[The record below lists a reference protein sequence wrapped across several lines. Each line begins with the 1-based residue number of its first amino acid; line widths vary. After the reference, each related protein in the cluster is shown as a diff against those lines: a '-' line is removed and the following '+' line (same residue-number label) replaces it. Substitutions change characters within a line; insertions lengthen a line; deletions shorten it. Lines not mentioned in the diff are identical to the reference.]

1 MNNLDVQIYI
11 NRIEKQQQ
19 NLQEMLRVGVGSLI
33 LPSHQTQ
40 VQEHPQHSQSSESKK
55 GVMLAGGVAIASGL
69 VVSSPLRWLLVCAGA
84 AAVVYGLGKST
95 SSTESYNKSS
105 RSSDFDY
112 ASLASKLNRGLSK
125 VNASVVDA
133 WDTFISSQKNE
144 LKNEILQLDADTDIK
159 DRMLSV
165 ATQTSVIE
173 YSMSS
178 LLMRLNS
185 AARNSNMEDFKKV
198 LADFES
204 TYADAIK
211 RACDEQISNWKNLI
225 G

>member
-1 MNNLDVQIYI
+1 MNILDVQKYKS
-11 NRIEKQQQ
+11 RIEKQQQ
-19 NLQEMLRVGVGSLI
+19 SLLEMLHVGVGSLI
-33 LPSHQTQ
+33 LPSHQLQ
-40 VQEHPQHSQSSESKK
+40 VQEHSQPSHTSESKK

-69 VVSSPLRWLLVCAGA
+69 VVSSPLRWLLVCAGT
-84 AAVVYGLGKST
+84 AAVVYGLGKSA
-95 SSTESYNKSS
+95 SSIEKSGKPS
-105 RSSDFDY
+105 RSVNFDY
-112 ASLASKLNRGLSK
+112 ASLASKINRGLSK
-125 VNASVVDA
+125 VNTSIVDA

-144 LKNEILQLDADTDIK
+144 LKNEILQLDVDTDIK

-165 ATQTSVIE
+165 ATQTSVID

-204 TYADAIK
+204 TYTDAIK
-211 RACDEQISNWKNLI
+211 FACEEQINNWKKLN
-225 G
+225 

>member
-1 MNNLDVQIYI
+1 MNILDVQKYKS
-11 NRIEKQQQ
+11 RIEKQQQ
-19 NLQEMLRVGVGSLI
+19 SLLEMLHVGVGSLI
-33 LPSHQTQ
+33 LPSHQLQ
-40 VQEHPQHSQSSESKK
+40 VQEHSQPSQSSESKK

-69 VVSSPLRWLLVCAGA
+69 VVSSPLRWLLVCAGT
-84 AAVVYGLGKST
+84 AAVVYGLGKSA
-95 SSTESYNKSS
+95 SSIEKSGKPS
-105 RSSDFDY
+105 RSVNFDY
-112 ASLASKLNRGLSK
+112 ASLASTINRGLSK
-125 VNASVVDA
+125 VNTSIVDA

-144 LKNEILQLDADTDIK
+144 LKNEILQLDVDTDIK

-165 ATQTSVIE
+165 ATQTSVID

-204 TYADAIK
+204 TYTDAIK
-211 RACDEQISNWKNLI
+211 FACEEQINNWKKLN
-225 G
+225 